1 MRRAVDG
8 NPRQSSV
15 HGQRTFMG
23 LFGRHLGYDYA
34 IPVGTPVYAPEAG
47 TIRLVNYSAS
57 IGNNIELGSAGY
69 YHRFA
74 HLNSVSVKVG
84 QVVKEGQLIGY
95 SGNTGKTTG
104 PHLHHDTRVPSAWNA
119 SFSNFIDWEA
129 KLRQPST
136 PTAPPVNNSVV
147 GKTVYL
153 SPSVEKWR
161 VYRVGT
167 KPQAGKEIA
176 FILPKKYGGLSY
188 RILATTPHANTVE
201 IQTQSFGRVWIYLD
215 KDATI
220 K

>member
-1 MRRAVDG
+1 MRRAING
-8 NPRQSSV
+8 IPIITSR

-23 LFGRHLGYDYA
+23 LFGRHLGYDYSLP
-34 IPVGTPVYAPEAG
+34 IGTPVYAPEAG
-47 TIRLVNYSAS
+47 TIRMVTYSDAV
-57 IGNNIELGSAGY
+57 GNSIELGSAGY
-69 YHRFA
+69 YHRFL
-74 HLNSVSVKVG
+74 HLNKFNVKVG
-84 QVVKEGQLIGY
+84 QVVKEGALIGW

-129 KLRQPST
+129 KLVQPST
-136 PTAPPVNNSVV
+136 PTAPPVNPSVV

-161 VYRVGT
+161 VYRPGV

-176 FILPKKYGGLSY
+176 YILPKKYGGLSY
-188 RILATTPHANTVE
+188 KILAVTFPNTVE
-201 IQTQSFGRVWIYLD
+201 IQTQSFGRVGIYLD